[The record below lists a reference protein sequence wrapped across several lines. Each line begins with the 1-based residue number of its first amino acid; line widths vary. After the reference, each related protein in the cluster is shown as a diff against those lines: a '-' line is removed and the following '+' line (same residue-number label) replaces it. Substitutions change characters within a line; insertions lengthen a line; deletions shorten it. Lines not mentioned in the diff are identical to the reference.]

1 MSIVSCRELFCKFGF
16 TDKAYKEAFN
26 FRVTV
31 RDKQTSKSSSANLQ
45 ANLNNLMNVNL
56 IFRKNVTYN
65 IYNNLKSNQKSRLYS
80 FFLGNAFLEQT

>member
-31 RDKQTSKSSSANLQ
+31 RDKCNQIFISKSSGKSEQLDERQFNFQEKCNL
-45 ANLNNLMNVNL
+45 
-56 IFRKNVTYN
+56 
-65 IYNNLKSNQKSRLYS
+65 
-80 FFLGNAFLEQT
+80 